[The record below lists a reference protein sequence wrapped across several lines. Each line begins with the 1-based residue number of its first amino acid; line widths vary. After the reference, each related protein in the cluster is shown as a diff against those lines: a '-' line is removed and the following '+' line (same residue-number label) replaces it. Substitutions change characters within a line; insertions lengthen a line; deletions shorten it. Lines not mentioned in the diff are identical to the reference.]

1 LTYRCNAKELENF
14 KSYAGTK
21 VIGPFHKCF
30 SAVVGPNGSGKSNV
44 IDAMLFVF
52 GKRASKLRLKKVS
65 ELIHKS
71 DAVRD
76 NPPSSARV
84 SVHFQDIIDTGPDDD
99 DYIPIP
105 GSDRIV
111 TRIARMDNS
120 STYKMDGKNCQFK
133 DVAAYLDSKGIDLD
147 NNRFLILQGEVEM
160 ISMMPPRGK
169 NEGDEGLLEYLED
182 IIGSSKY
189 VQETDDA
196 AVLVETL
203 TEQRQEKLN
212 RVKAVEKEKDSLES
226 AKQEAESLLRKER
239 EIRSKQN
246 ILYQMHILRTT
257 AELEKFAAKKTSAE
271 EKLADERGRLDSS
284 KARIQ
289 ELEAALK
296 KQKKDYDVTYEELT
310 KTKEEFAAFERRDI
324 KLREEIKHGKAQKK
338 KLEAKIK
345 QQIDKEAECREKFT
359 AAEKRIPTLEEEIV
373 TLTKTKADQDAALE
387 VIYDEMKNVTQQLR
401 SELEVKTQELAP
413 LNQERA
419 VYQAALDTAS
429 TEVQLLEQDVNR
441 FLEKLRDA
449 ETELANLDTTQES
462 KRLQLAKAEDDL
474 LSSKE
479 RIVEAEREEKLL
491 ANEDVILAKRYAEF
505 MAQSEEAQATKQSD
519 GGSRS
524 NPAVQSIIKASR
536 NNGELSKVG
545 VLGRL
550 GDLATIPDEYD
561 VAISTASGHLDHI
574 VVQTTAGAQRCLEFL
589 RKHNLGRA
597 NFIPLDKMKKGAHDR
612 VVETP
617 EGARRLFDMINPTKP
632 FIAPAIFLAVGD
644 TLVAPDLET
653 ATRWAY
659 DYNKRWRVVTLDGK
673 LIESSGTMSGGGTNV
688 RRGGMKL
695 VSGRSKLSSENDDE
709 VDIESLQAKVE
720 HAHQLLVDCRKKRN
734 EIADEIRLLK
744 KTIKELETKIPK
756 LTVEIASCDTSR
768 VELTKIIPELRSK
781 SKLSDLDMA
790 KLLELNQKVGKC
802 KTDMSSCAMKASK
815 LEAEIARLQ
824 KAIMDAGGPKLKRQN
839 EACEKALSKLDA
851 AEKALN
857 TAKVLVSSMTKAID
871 KAQKIKSETEIEL
884 QKCIETTTELKS
896 DLKSLEDDAVFVVE
910 RFNNAKEREA
920 EDKTAYDVALKE
932 CDELKKSQS
941 DYKYIEVELVG
952 KIEDIVKQMTELER
966 KQAKWEVDLAKLRAV
981 AAEYRNNLDGDED
994 TDESNDVNEMEDT
1007 QENMQDV
1014 EMGEDTDDKEKA
1026 ETTSAPRTVKNSMS
1040 SLPVYTLAEIQ
1051 HYDKDDIVTDIT
1063 VLESERNTIAKN
1075 ANMGAIA
1082 EYRKKEADYLSR

>member
-1 LTYRCNAKELENF
+1 M
-14 KSYAGTK
+14 
-21 VIGPFHKCF
+21 
-30 SAVVGPNGSGKSNV
+30 VGPNGSGKSNV

-84 SVHFQDIIDTGPDDD
+84 SVYFQDVIDTGPGDD
-99 DYIPIP
+99 DYIAIP
-105 GSDRIV
+105 GSDRVV
-111 TRIARMDNS
+111 TRIARLDNS

-189 VQETDDA
+189 VQETDEA
-196 AVLVETL
+196 AVAVETL

-246 ILYQMHILRTT
+246 ILYQMQIMKT
-257 AELEKFAAKKTSAE
+257 ATELEKLSSKKALAE
-271 EKLADERGRLDSS
+271 DKLSDERTRLDSS
-284 KARIQ
+284 KTRIL
-289 ELEAALK
+289 ELETALK
-296 KQKKDYDVTYEELT
+296 KQKKDYDATYAELT

-324 KLREEIKHGKAQKK
+324 KLREEIKHGKTQKK

-345 QQIDKEAECREKFT
+345 QLIEKEAECKEKGT
-359 AAEKRIPTLEEEIV
+359 AAEESIPSLEQDIIA
-373 TLTKTKADQDAALE
+373 LTESKLEQDAALE
-387 VIYDEMKNVTQQLR
+387 TIYDEMKSVTQQLR
-401 SELEVKTQELAP
+401 SELELKTEELAP
-413 LNQERA
+413 VNQERA

-429 TEVQLLEQDVNR
+429 TEVQLLEEGVTR
-441 FLEKLRDA
+441 AKLKLQEA
-449 ETELANLDTTQES
+449 ETELNTLDQKQES
-462 KRLQLAKAEDDL
+462 KRQELANAEDEIIK
-474 LSSKE
+474 SKE
-479 RIVEAEREEKLL
+479 RIADAEKEEKVL
-491 ANEDVILAKRYAEF
+491 ASEDVTLAKRYTEL
-505 MAQSEEAQATKQSD
+505 MAQVEEAQETVQSK
-519 GGSRS
+519 GGSQS
-524 NPAVQSIIKASR
+524 SPAVQSILKAAR

-561 VAISTASGHLDHI
+561 VAVSTASGHLDHV

-617 EGARRLFDMINPTKP
+617 EGARRLYDMINPTKP

-659 DYNKRWRVVTLDGK
+659 DYDKRWRVVTLDGK

-695 VSGRSKLSSENDDE
+695 VSGRSKMSSDE
-709 VDIESLQAKVE
+709 DEHIDIESLQAKANQVQ
-720 HAHQLLVDCRKKRN
+720 QLLQDCRNKRKDLV
-734 EIADEIRLLK
+734 EEIRTLR
-744 KTIKELETKIPK
+744 KTMKTLETKIPK
-756 LTVEIASCDTSR
+756 LSVEIASCDTTR
-768 VELTKIIPELRSK
+768 EELTKIIPDLRIQ
-781 SKLSDLDMA
+781 SKLSDVDGA
-790 KLLELNQKVGKC
+790 KLLELNQKVGRC
-802 KTDMSSCAMKASK
+802 KTDMSSCALKASK
-815 LEAEIARLQ
+815 LEAEVARLQ
-824 KAIMDAGGPKLKRQN
+824 KAIMDAGGTRLKKQN
-839 EACEKALSKLDA
+839 EACEKALSKLNA
-851 AEKALN
+851 AEKALS
-857 TAKVLVSSMTKAID
+857 TAKVMVMSMSKAAV
-871 KAQKIKSETEIEL
+871 KALKSKEETEIEL
-884 QKCIETTTELKS
+884 EQCVAKTEELKAEFQ
-896 DLKSLEDDAVFVVE
+896 SLEEDAVFVVE
-910 RFNNAKEREA
+910 RFNRAKVREA
-920 EDKTAYDVALKE
+920 EDKEAYDAASKE
-932 CDELKKSQS
+932 CEELKKSQS
-941 DYKYIEVELVG
+941 DVKCVEVELVG
-952 KIEDIVKQMTELER
+952 KIEDIVKQITELER
-966 KQAKWEVDLAKLRAV
+966 KQAKWDGELAKLRA
-981 AAEYRNNLDGDED
+981 AAEEDDGSIDED
-994 TDESNDVNEMEDT
+994 NDDDEPDENAAGGNDATTPIESSNDVEM
-1007 QENMQDV
+1007 
-1014 EMGEDTDDKEKA
+1014 DDANSVDAA
-1026 ETTSAPRTVKNSMS
+1026 ETPIDVKKSTSR
-1040 SLPVYTLAEIQ
+1040 LPVYSYAALEK
-1051 HYDKDDIVTDIT
+1051 YDKDDIATDIT
-1063 VLESERNTIAKN
+1063 VLETERNTIAKN

-1082 EYRKKEADYLSR
+1082 EYRKKEADYLARYALSNVIAALMFACFLRLLFV

>member
-1 LTYRCNAKELENF
+1 M
-14 KSYAGTK
+14 
-21 VIGPFHKCF
+21 
-30 SAVVGPNGSGKSNV
+30 VGPNGSGKSNV

-84 SVHFQDIIDTGPDDD
+84 SVYFQDVIDTGPGDD
-99 DYIPIP
+99 DYVAIP
-105 GSDRIV
+105 GSDRVV

-189 VQETDDA
+189 VQETEEA
-196 AVLVETL
+196 AVAVEAL

-246 ILYQMHILRTT
+246 ILYQMQIMKT
-257 AELEKFAAKKTSAE
+257 ATELEKLASKKSIAE
-271 EKLADERGRLDSS
+271 EKLHDERSRLDSS
-284 KARIQ
+284 KARIS
-289 ELEAALK
+289 ELETALK
-296 KQKKDYDVTYEELT
+296 QQKKEYDETYAELV

-338 KLEAKIK
+338 KLEAKIT
-345 QQIDKEAECREKFT
+345 QLVEKEAECKEKGA
-359 AAEKRIPTLEEEIV
+359 AAEESIPSLEQDIV
-373 TLTKTKADQDAALE
+373 ALTKARQEQDAALE
-387 VIYDEMKNVTQQLR
+387 SIYDEMKSVTQKLR
-401 SELEVKTQELAP
+401 SELEIKTEELAP
-413 LNQERA
+413 VNQERA

-429 TEVQLLEQDVNR
+429 TEVQLLEEGVTR
-441 FLEKLRDA
+441 AKEKLHEA
-449 ETELANLDTTQES
+449 ETELSTLDQKQES
-462 KRLQLAKAEDDL
+462 KRQELAKAEDEL
-474 LSSKE
+474 LKSKE
-479 RIVEAEREEKLL
+479 RIAEAEKEETNL
-491 ANEDVILAKRYAEF
+491 ANEDVKLAKRYTEL
-505 MAQSEEAQATKQSD
+505 MSQVEDAQEKVQSK

-524 NPAVQSIIKASR
+524 TPAVQSILNAAR

-561 VAISTASGHLDHI
+561 VAVSTASGHLDHV

-597 NFIPLDKMKKGAHDR
+597 NFIPLDKMKKGTHDR

-617 EGARRLFDMINPTKP
+617 EGARRLYDMINPTKP

-659 DYNKRWRVVTLDGK
+659 DYDKRWRVVTLDGK
-673 LIESSGTMSGGGTNV
+673 LIESSGTMSGGGTSV

-695 VSGRSKLSSENDDE
+695 VSGRSKMSLDDE
-709 VDIESLQAKVE
+709 EDIDVESLQAKVNS
-720 HAHQLLVDCRKKRN
+720 AHQSLQDCRNKRK
-734 EIADEIRLLK
+734 EIIEEIRTLK
-744 KTIKELETKIPK
+744 KNMKALGTKIPK
-756 LTVEIASCDTSR
+756 LSVEIASCDTTR
-768 VELTKIIPELRSK
+768 EELTKIIPDLRAQ
-781 SKLSDLDMA
+781 SKLSDKDAA
-790 KLLELNQKVGKC
+790 KLMELNQNVGKC
-802 KTDMSSCAMKASK
+802 KSDMSSCAMKASK
-815 LEAEIARLQ
+815 LEAEVARLQ
-824 KAIMDAGGPKLKRQN
+824 KAIMEAGGTRLKKQN
-839 EACEKALSKLDA
+839 EACEKALSKLNA

-857 TAKVLVSSMTKAID
+857 TAKVMITSMSKAAV
-871 KAQKIKSETEIEL
+871 KALNSKAEAEL
-884 QKCIETTTELKS
+884 ELDQCISKTAELKAEFQ
-896 DLKSLEDDAVFVVE
+896 SLEEDAVFVVE
-910 RFNNAKEREA
+910 RFNKAKVREA
-920 EDKTAYDVALKE
+920 EDKEAYDAASKE
-932 CDELKKSQS
+932 CEELKKSQS
-941 DYKYIEVELVG
+941 DVKCIEVELVG

-966 KQAKWEVDLAKLRAV
+966 KQGKWDGELAKLRA
-981 AAEYRNNLDGDED
+981 ADEEDDGSIDDDEED
-994 TDESNDVNEMEDT
+994 DKPDDIENSGNDEGVETTESSSDVMMD
-1007 QENMQDV
+1007 DA
-1014 EMGEDTDDKEKA
+1014 DTDDA
-1026 ETTSAPRTVKNSMS
+1026 SAPIPQQKTEKSTSR
-1040 SLPVYTLAEIQ
+1040 LPVYSYAALEK
-1051 HYDKDDIVTDIT
+1051 YDKDDIATDIT
-1063 VLESERNTIAKN
+1063 VLETERNAIAKN

-1082 EYRKKEADYLSR
+1082 EYRKKEADYLARYVFLIANSCCF